1 MTADINLTDRVIVI
15 TGASRG
21 IGESIAL
28 ACARAGAAV
37 ALAARKAEP
46 LEGTAAVIREAGG
59 QAVAIPCH
67 TGHADEVAALFDRT
81 VAEFGKVDGLV
92 NNAATNPYFGPTLG
106 VTDSAFDKIFEVN
119 VKGYLYTSRE
129 FAARAK
135 GGAIVNIASY
145 AGLKASPLLGVYGM
159 SKAAVIS
166 MTRTLAVELGP
177 SGIRVNAIAPGLIET
192 RFSAALLESE
202 EIRQRVLGDNPIPR
216 PGQPDE
222 IAGAVVYLLSNAAA
236 YVTGQ
241 TLIIDGGGT
250 A

>member
-1 MTADINLTDRVIVI
+1 MTADINLSNRVIVI

-28 ACARAGAAV
+28 ACSRAGAAV
-37 ALAARKAEP
+37 ALAARKVEP
-46 LEGTAAVIREAGG
+46 LEATAAAIRSVGG
-59 QAVAIPCH
+59 RAVAIPCH
-67 TGHADEVAALFDRT
+67 TGRAEEVAALFERT

-106 VTDSAFDKIFEVN
+106 VSDSAFDKIFEVN

-129 FAARAK
+129 FAGRTR
-135 GGAIVNIASY
+135 GGAIVNVASY

-166 MTRTLAVELGP
+166 MTRTLASELGAG
-177 SGIRVNAIAPGLIET
+177 GIRVNAVAPGLIET

-202 EIRQRVLGDNPIPR
+202 EIRQRMLGDSPIPR
-216 PGQPDE
+216 PGQPEE
-222 IAGAVVYLLSNAAA
+222 IAGAVVYLLSDAAS
-236 YVTGQ
+236 YVNGQ
-241 TLIIDGGGT
+241 VLVIDGGGT

>member
-1 MTADINLTDRVIVI
+1 MTADINLSQRTIVV

-28 ACARAGAAV
+28 ACARAGASL

-46 LEGTAAVIREAGG
+46 LEATAAAIRSAGG
-59 QAVAIPCH
+59 RAVAIPCH
-67 TGHADEVAALFDRT
+67 TGHAEEVAALFDRT
-81 VAEFGKVDGLV
+81 IAEFGKVDGLV

-106 VTDSAFDKIFEVN
+106 VPDSAFDKIFEVN
-119 VKGYLYTSRE
+119 VKGYLYSSRE
-129 FAARAK
+129 FAIRAK
-135 GGAIVNIASY
+135 GGAIVNVASY

-166 MTRTLAVELGP
+166 MTRTLASELGP
-177 SGIRVNAIAPGLIET
+177 GGIRVNAVAPGLIET

-202 EIRQRVLGDNPIPR
+202 EIRRRMLGDSPIPR

-222 IAGAVVYLLSNAAA
+222 IAGAVVYLLSDAAS
-236 YVTGQ
+236 YVNGQ
-241 TLIIDGGGT
+241 ILVIDGGGT

>member
-1 MTADINLTDRVIVI
+1 MTADITLQDRTIVI

-37 ALAARKAEP
+37 VLAARKAEP
-46 LEGTAAVIREAGG
+46 LAAAAGAIGDAGG
-59 QAVAIPCH
+59 RAIAVPCH
-67 TGHADEVAALFDRT
+67 TGHPEEVTALFDRA
-81 VAEFGKVDGLV
+81 VAEFGPVHGLV

-106 VTDSAFDKIFEVN
+106 VTEAAFDKIFEVN
-119 VKGYLYTSRE
+119 VKGYLYTTRE
-129 FAARAK
+129 FAARAQ
-135 GGAIVNIASY
+135 GGSIVNIASY
-145 AGLKASPLLGVYGM
+145 AGMKASPLIGVYGM

-166 MTRTLAVELGP
+166 MTRNLAVELAPG
-177 SGIRVNAIAPGLIET
+177 GIRVNAIAPGLIET

-216 PGQPDE
+216 PGRPDE
-222 IAGAVVYLLSNAAA
+222 IAGAVVYLLSDAAA

-241 TLIIDGGGT
+241 TLVIDGGGT

>member
-1 MTADINLTDRVIVI
+1 MTADINLNERVVIV

-37 ALAARKAEP
+37 ALAARKPEP
-46 LEGTAAVIREAGG
+46 LEATAAAIRAAGG
-59 QAVAIPCH
+59 RAVAIPCH
-67 TGHADEVAALFDRT
+67 TGHADEVATLFDRT

-106 VTDSAFDKIFEVN
+106 VTDSSFDKIFEVN
-119 VKGYLYTSRE
+119 VKGCLYTSRE
-129 FAARAK
+129 FASRAK

-145 AGLKASPLLGVYGM
+145 AGIKASPLIGVYGM

-177 SGIRVNAIAPGLIET
+177 GGIRVNAIAPGLIDT

-202 EIRQRVLGDNPIPR
+202 EIRRRMLGDNPIPR
-216 PGQPDE
+216 PGRPEE
-222 IAGAVVYLLSNAAA
+222 IAGGVVYLLSDAAA
-236 YVTGQ
+236 YVTGH
-241 TLIIDGGGT
+241 TLVIDGGGT

>member
-1 MTADINLTDRVIVI
+1 MTADINLNDRVIVI

-28 ACARAGAAV
+28 ACARAGGAV
-37 ALAARKAEP
+37 ALAARKTEP
-46 LEGTAAVIREAGG
+46 LEAAAAAIRDAGG
-59 QAVAIPCH
+59 RAVAIPCH
-67 TGHADEVAALFDRT
+67 TGHADEVAALFDQT
-81 VAEFGKVDGLV
+81 VTEFGKVDGLV

-129 FAARAK
+129 LAARAK
-135 GGAIVNIASY
+135 SGAIVNIASY
-145 AGLKASPLLGVYGM
+145 AGMKASPLLGVYGM

-166 MTRTLAVELGP
+166 MTRTLAVELGAG
-177 SGIRVNAIAPGLIET
+177 GIRVNAVAPGLIET

-202 EIRQRVLGDNPIPR
+202 EIRRRMLGDSPIPR
-216 PGQPDE
+216 PGRPEE
-222 IAGAVVYLLSNAAA
+222 IAGAVVYLLSDAAA

-241 TLIIDGGGT
+241 TLVIDGGGT